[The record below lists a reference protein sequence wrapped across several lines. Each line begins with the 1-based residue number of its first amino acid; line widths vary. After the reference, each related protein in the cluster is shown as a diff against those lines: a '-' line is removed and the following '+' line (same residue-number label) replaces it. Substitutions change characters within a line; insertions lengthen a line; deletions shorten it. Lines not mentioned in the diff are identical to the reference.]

1 MGWHAQ
7 RAESSTSGFKHRQKR
22 KPSRTCS
29 LPWGFGN
36 QTIFWAVEWWQQSR
50 NSCWV
55 WVSLSRLLLSN
66 LPEAD
71 RIFFFFFS
79 PLSSFLR
86 QFCTFD
92 HSWCLLIWWHGNP
105 LVLAGWFPVVDR
117 AWEAGKL
124 HCTPETQLQ
133 DPATSGEVL
142 LWMFGFLRGLPVRWH
157 AGFLRSPVVLAN
169 SWSVTNTLRGASGCH
184 L

>member
-71 RIFFFFFS
+71 RIFFSFFLPFH
-79 PLSSFLR
+79 LFWDSSA
-86 QFCTFD
+86 
-92 HSWCLLIWWHGNP
+92 LLIIPDAYSFGGMETRWYWLDDSLWWIEHGKQVSSTAPPKPSSKTQP
-105 LVLAGWFPVVDR
+105 LVEKSCFECLGFCEDC
-117 AWEAGKL
+117 L
-124 HCTPETQLQ
+124 
-133 DPATSGEVL
+133 SGGRQAFSAV
-142 LWMFGFLRGLPVRWH
+142 P
-157 AGFLRSPVVLAN
+157 
-169 SWSVTNTLRGASGCH
+169 
-184 L
+184 